1 MNSTEPQRA
10 KERGNRSLTVTK
22 VYIHDVLRSSQPL
35 FSLAFIA
42 AFHVPRPKSIMASP
56 GTAPISLKLEANFGA
71 GGIATDTLLSA
82 MLRASSEISEIIFS
96 PGRAPQVEI
105 HGQLI
110 PIQSSRLPMMT
121 ADETRRVASDL
132 IGNNKQAVTMLREQG
147 YCDVSYGISGIARF
161 RANIF
166 IQRGSCAVVMRVIP
180 SAIPDIASLN
190 LPAHLGKIGSLR
202 EGIVLVTGPRASG
215 KSSTLAALLD
225 RINEQQTCHIITI
238 EDPIEFLHNHKRATV
253 HQRELHSDTPSF
265 ILALRAALRQA
276 PRVILVSE
284 IRDQE
289 TLELILEAA
298 ESGHLVL
305 SSLSTVDAV
314 KTVERFVNMFE
325 SSEQQATRARLAKTL
340 RYVISQR
347 LIPRKDGNGRVAA
360 IEVLHVDTEVRSCME
375 QENQPSASLSRE
387 MKRSTGNGTQHFDAA
402 ISQLVRSGVV
412 DVETALAHA
421 SEPGEL
427 RQALG
432 ETDY

>member
-1 MNSTEPQRA
+1 
-10 KERGNRSLTVTK
+10 
-22 VYIHDVLRSSQPL
+22 
-35 FSLAFIA
+35 
-42 AFHVPRPKSIMASP
+42 MASP